1 MGKIHVRICKRSLL
15 CSRSPQILCLGLPGC
30 PMSGLA
36 HGRAAAAAALVA
48 IKHPI
53 KVLTFF
59 SFARKASLILAHGN
73 LG

>member
-1 MGKIHVRICKRSLL
+1 MYGSCKRSLL
-15 CSRSPQILCLGLPGC
+15 CSRSPQILCLGLLGC

-36 HGRAAAAAALVA
+36 HGRAAAAVAAAAALVA

-59 SFARKASLILAHGN
+59 LLRARQA
-73 LG
+73 